1 MGHGTSHIADGAY
14 SQMAGILEKDYHN
27 VFLGTMDGYPGIDE
41 VLWQLKR
48 SKLKKIR
55 LMPFLLVCGGH
66 ALEDMA
72 GDRPTSWKSTFEEKG
87 FRTEVYLKGLA
98 DNREILSIFFE
109 HTRKAAGRLKD
120 AEMAQD

>member
-1 MGHGTSHIADGAY
+1 MGHGTGHIADGAY
-14 SQMAGILEKDYHN
+14 SQMAGVLDKDYHN
-27 VFLGTMDGYPGIDE
+27 VFLGTMDGYPGIEE

-72 GDRPTSWKSTFEEKG
+72 GDRPTSWKSTFDGEG

-98 DNREILSIFFE
+98 ENREILSIFFE
-109 HTRKAAGRLKD
+109 HTRKAAGSLKG
-120 AEMAQD
+120 AEMAKD